1 MVGGAETAAVHVEAM
16 KEDGSGGSGVRL
28 VLVVDVE
35 AEEEIAAPVFV
46 ALLQAGSVPSKVFL
60 IGRVDL
66 QAPQGILQDIPVPPD
81 LASLSAGTRGD
92 FSIEELLMKPLLFHA
107 HQMAAPAQLKLSQ
120 HGADAEDSRP
130 HHCVRVQDPVLPP
143 QL

>member
-1 MVGGAETAAVHVEAM
+1 M

-35 AEEEIAAPVFV
+35 AEEE
-46 ALLQAGSVPSKVFL
+46 AGSVPSKVFL

-66 QAPQGILQDIPVPPD
+66 QAPQGILQDIPLPPD

-92 FSIEELLMKPLLFHA
+92 FSIEELLM
-107 HQMAAPAQLKLSQ
+107 
-120 HGADAEDSRP
+120 
-130 HHCVRVQDPVLPP
+130 
-143 QL
+143 